1 MSNSE
6 QGDFDSRYGVIHMRY
21 PGPRERYQNVQRYRQ
36 STGNYIELQGPALRA
51 LKAAEE
57 RSTPKRL
64 RRKGRIEPIR
74 VTGHGGRDYD
84 YQRELWIREPG
95 RFAHPDT
102 SQHVEFL
109 ACDFNIPWYRP
120 IRWVQVRR
128 ALKAEGFIFSVPGEL
143 WHGSFRK
150 GG

>member
-1 MSNSE
+1 MSNNADGS
-6 QGDFDSRYGVIHMRY
+6 FDSPYGTVKMSY
-21 PGPRERYQNVQRYRQ
+21 PGPRNRYGNVQRYNQ

-51 LKAAEE
+51 LKEAEE

-64 RRKGRIEPIR
+64 LRKGRIEPIR
-74 VTGHGGRDYD
+74 VTGHGGRDYA
-84 YQRELWIREPG
+84 YQAELYAREPG
-95 RFAHPDT
+95 RFADPDS

-128 ALKAEGFIFSVPGEL
+128 ALKSVGFIFTVSGEL
-143 WHGSFRK
+143 WHGSFRM